1 MIDRAGMIILPQY
14 TKWFFRQSMLI
25 KGFNGVI
32 YSLGEAKVIA
42 IGMIKVEEK
51 LKYESWD
58 DEKYVDSVIIRMQ
71 HMIFKKLIVPK

>member
-1 MIDRAGMIILPQY
+1 
-14 TKWFFRQSMLI
+14 MLI

-51 LKYESWD
+51 LKYES
-58 DEKYVDSVIIRMQ
+58 
-71 HMIFKKLIVPK
+71 

>member
-1 MIDRAGMIILPQY
+1 
-14 TKWFFRQSMLI
+14 
-25 KGFNGVI
+25 
-32 YSLGEAKVIA
+32 
-42 IGMIKVEEK
+42 MIKVEEK